1 MEKSMKTS
9 VTSKTEA
16 NILGYE
22 NIGKLLK
29 MFAIPSIISMLVNA
43 LYNIVDQIF
52 IGHGVGY
59 LGNGATNVIF
69 PLTIV
74 FAAFALMFGDGSS
87 AYFSLMLGADK
98 KEDAGKGVA
107 NGIILS
113 VATSI
118 IFTTGVLI
126 FFPQL
131 LNLFGCTPEL
141 EPYAKDYGYIIAI
154 GLPFMMVCATINS
167 VIRVD
172 GNPKYAMISM
182 LIGSILNVI
191 LDAVFIFVFDLGVKG
206 AAIATVISQIVS
218 FLLNVIYLKKLKN
231 IELKRNFKFSFSV
244 AVRVSTLGISSFIT
258 QMFAALI
265 MGLQNNLLKTYGAV
279 SVYGS
284 EVPITVLGIVVKIN
298 EILNSILLGLAMGS
312 QPIIGYNYGAQN
324 YDRVKKTLKK
334 VVMTGLIVSL
344 AAFTLFEAIPD
355 KIILLFGG
363 NGDSNYI
370 EFAKMAFR
378 IYSLFIIGNS
388 VQMPVVTFLQSI
400 GKGGKSSLLSLSK
413 QALFPI
419 PGMLLLGHLFGIVG
433 VVSARP
439 VADGLAFLLA
449 VILLVVEIRSFGK
462 NKEKSAA
469 GKNKEK
475 SAALSSHASISN
487 PSNRKILIT
496 ISREYGSGGR
506 YIGQMVADKLGIKF
520 YDKELIIKL
529 AEKTGLS
536 EEYIENYE
544 QKRNALSNLNKGYS
558 YDPNSG
564 DELFIK
570 QAEIIKEIADKE
582 SCVII
587 GRCADYLLEN
597 EENLVKIFVYSSME
611 DKVKRAVT
619 YYGLNKDKAEKE
631 IRRNNRERA
640 IHYKHYTDRDWT
652 DKSNYDICVNSDLL
666 GVEKTA
672 ELLCTM
678 INEKLNLMERQK
690 VSHEKEY

>member
-1 MEKSMKTS
+1 MEKSMKSS
-9 VTSKTEA
+9 VSGKTEA

-22 NIGKLLK
+22 KIGKLLK

-87 AYFSLMLGADK
+87 AYLSLMLGANR

-118 IFTTGVLI
+118 VFTTGVLI

-141 EPYAKDYGYIIAI
+141 EPYAKDYGYIIVI

-167 VIRVD
+167 VIRAD
-172 GNPKYAMISM
+172 GNPRYAMISM

-191 LDAVFIFVFDLGVKG
+191 LDAVFIFVFDFGVKG
-206 AAIATVISQIVS
+206 AAIATVISQIIS
-218 FLLNVIYLKKLKN
+218 FLLNAIYLKKLKN

-258 QMFAALI
+258 QMFAALV

-279 SVYGS
+279 SAYGS
-284 EVPITVLGIVVKIN
+284 EIPITVLGIVVKVN
-298 EILNSILLGLAMGS
+298 EILNSIILGLAMGS

-334 VVMTGLIVSL
+334 VVITGLIVSL

-363 NGDSNYI
+363 NGDKNYI

-419 PGMLLLGHLFGIVG
+419 PGMLLLGYLFGIVG
-433 VVSARP
+433 VLSARP
-439 VADGLAFLLA
+439 VADGFAFLLA
-449 VILLVVEIRSFGK
+449 IILLLTEIRSFGK
-462 NKEKSAA
+462 Y
-469 GKNKEK
+469 KEK
-475 SAALSSHASISN
+475 SAALSSHAGISN

-506 YIGQMVADKLGIKF
+506 YIGKMIADKLGVRF
-520 YDKELIIKL
+520 YDKDLIVKL
-529 AEKTGLS
+529 AEQTGLS
-536 EEYIENYE
+536 EEYIENHE
-544 QKRNALSNLNKGYS
+544 EKRNALSGLNKGYS
-558 YDPNSG
+558 SDPNSG

-570 QAEIIKEIADKE
+570 QAGIIKEIADKE
-582 SCVII
+582 PCVII
-587 GRCADYLLEN
+587 GRCADYILEDK
-597 EENLVKIFVYSSME
+597 ENLIKIFVYSSME

-619 YYGLNKDKAEKE
+619 YYGLNEDKAEKV
-631 IRRNNRERA
+631 IKQRNRERA
-640 IHYKHYTDRDWT
+640 IHYRHYTERDWT
-652 DKSNYDICVNSDLL
+652 DKGNYDICVNSDLL

-672 ELLCTM
+672 ELLCAM
-678 INEKLNLMERQK
+678 INEKLNLIPK
-690 VSHEKEY
+690 N

>member
-9 VTSKTEA
+9 VSSKTEA

-22 NIGKLLK
+22 KIGKLLK

-87 AYFSLMLGADK
+87 AYLSLMLGADR

-113 VATSI
+113 VITSI
-118 IFTTGVLI
+118 VFTTGVLI

-131 LNLFGCTPEL
+131 LNIFGCTPEL

-167 VIRVD
+167 VIRAD

-182 LIGSILNVI
+182 LIGSVLNVI
-191 LDAVFIFVFDLGVKG
+191 LDAVFIFAFNFGVKG
-206 AAIATVISQIVS
+206 AAIATVISQVVS

-231 IELKRNFKFSFSV
+231 IDLKKNFKFSLSV
-244 AVRVSTLGISSFIT
+244 AAKVSALGVSSFIT
-258 QMFAALI
+258 QMFAALV
-265 MGLQNNLLKTYGAV
+265 MGLQNNLLKKYGAA

-284 EVPITVLGIVVKIN
+284 EVPITVLGIVVKVN
-298 EILNSILLGLAMGS
+298 EILNSIILGLAMGS

-324 YDRVKKTLKK
+324 YDRVKKTLKT
-334 VVMTGLIVSL
+334 VVISGLVISTV
-344 AAFTLFEAIPD
+344 AFALFETIPD

-363 NGDSNYI
+363 SGDKNYI
-370 EFAKMAFR
+370 EFAKIAFQ

-419 PGMLLLGHLFGIVG
+419 PGMLLFGHLFGIVG
-433 VVSARP
+433 VLSARP
-439 VADGLAFLLA
+439 VADGLALLLA
-449 VILLVVEIRSFGK
+449 VTLLVTEIRSFGK
-462 NKEKSAA
+462 NK
-469 GKNKEK
+469 GK
-475 SAALSSHASISN
+475 SAALSGDTSVSN
-487 PSNRKILIT
+487 LSNRKILIT
-496 ISREYGSGGR
+496 VSREYGSGGR
-506 YIGQMVADKLGIKF
+506 YIGKMVADKLGIRF
-520 YDKELIIKL
+520 YDKDLIIKL

-536 EEYIENYE
+536 EEYIENHE
-544 QKRNALSNLNKGYS
+544 QKRNALSGFNKGYS
-558 YDPNSG
+558 SDPNSG

-597 EENLVKIFVYSSME
+597 KENLVKVFVYSSME

-619 YYGLNKDKAEKE
+619 YYGLDEDKAEKE
-631 IRRNNRERA
+631 IKRSNRERA
-640 IHYKHYTDRDWT
+640 IHYKHYTNRDWT

-672 ELLCTM
+672 ELLYAM
-678 INEKLNLMERQK
+678 INEKLNLMENRRI
-690 VSHEKEY
+690 

>member
-1 MEKSMKTS
+1 MKTNVS
-9 VTSKTEA
+9 SKTEA

-22 NIGKLLK
+22 KIGKLLK

-87 AYFSLMLGADK
+87 AYLSLMLGANRKD
-98 KEDAGKGVA
+98 DAGKGVA

-113 VATSI
+113 IITSI
-118 IFTTGVLI
+118 MFTAGVLI

-141 EPYAKDYGYIIAI
+141 DPYAKDYGYIIAI

-167 VIRVD
+167 VIRAD

-182 LIGSILNVI
+182 LIGSVLNVI
-191 LDAVFIFVFDLGVKG
+191 LDAVFIFVFDFGVKG
-206 AAIATVISQIVS
+206 AAIATVTSQIVS
-218 FLLNVIYLKKLKN
+218 FLLNVTYLKKLKN
-231 IELKRNFKFSFSV
+231 IDLKRNFKFSFSI
-244 AVRVSTLGISSFIT
+244 AARVSTLGISSFIT
-258 QMFAALI
+258 QMFAALV
-265 MGLQNNLLKTYGAV
+265 MGLQNNLLKTYGAA

-284 EVPITVLGIVVKIN
+284 EVPITVLGIVVKVN
-298 EILNSILLGLAMGS
+298 EILNSIILGLAMGA

-334 VVMTGLIVSL
+334 VVKIGLIVSL
-344 AAFTLFEAIPD
+344 AAFTLFETIPD

-363 NGDSNYI
+363 NGDKNYI
-370 EFAKMAFR
+370 GFAKMAFR

-419 PGMLLLGHLFGIVG
+419 PGMLLLGHLFGIAG
-433 VVSARP
+433 VLSARP

-449 VILLVVEIRSFGK
+449 VTLLAVEIRSFGK

-469 GKNKEK
+469 
-475 SAALSSHASISN
+475 LSSPVSNSN

-506 YIGQMVADKLGIKF
+506 YIGKMVADKLGIKF
-520 YDKELIIKL
+520 YDKDLITKL

-536 EEYIENYE
+536 EEYIENHE

-558 YDPNSG
+558 SDPNSG

-570 QAEIIKEIADKE
+570 QADIIKEIADKE
-582 SCVII
+582 PCVII
-587 GRCADYLLEN
+587 GRCADYILEN
-597 EENLVKIFVYSSME
+597 KENLVKIFVYSSME

-631 IRRNNRERA
+631 IKRNNRERA

-652 DKSNYDICVNSDLL
+652 DKSNYDICVNSDFL

-672 ELLCTM
+672 ELLCVM
-678 INEKLNLMERQK
+678 INKKLK
-690 VSHEKEY
+690 